1 LTQGSVTLLL
11 VWRFYV
17 GTVVTGAGRGK
28 LERLDGE
35 GEVLV
40 VGVVD
45 EEPVIDVLL
54 KTLSLV
60 AGGDERTRLSCTGAL
75 LNSSGLGKSLVV
87 CLDTIHYHS
96 PLPISIDRPERHDIG
111 SDRRTQVSLLH
122 QLLQSV
128 HTILSVSQDI
138 LVYGLDT
145 FVVILESV
153 LYLIGWILRVLQAPS
168 LDVMERACRGLV
180 IVMVGSMVRCIM
192 DCMDCMDCMMDW
204 YGMMNRCS
212 MVNRNCMVDCSSM
225 VNRNWMVDSSSMV
238 NSYRSM
244 VNTNR
249 IVGHSNRVNSYWI
262 MDYSSRVNS
271 NRTVDYSSSVNRANN
286 LLNY

>member
-1 LTQGSVTLLL
+1 M
-11 VWRFYV
+11 WRFYV

-60 AGGDERTRLSCTGAL
+60 AGGDERTRLSCSGAL

-96 PLPISIDRPERHDIG
+96 PLAISIDCPERHDIG

-153 LYLIGWILRVLQAPS
+153 LYLIGWILRVLQAPR
-168 LDVMERACRGLV
+168 LGVVDGAHRGLV
-180 IVMVGSMVRCIM
+180 VIMLRCVVRSRSMVGGRFMVGSRV
-192 DCMDCMDCMMDW
+192 D
-204 YGMMNRCS
+204 Y
-212 MVNRNCMVDCSSM
+212 MVNR
-225 VNRNWMVDSSSMV
+225 
-238 NSYRSM
+238 
-244 VNTNR
+244 
-249 IVGHSNRVNSYWI
+249 
-262 MDYSSRVNS
+262 
-271 NRTVDYSSSVNRANN
+271 SSVM
-286 LLNY
+286 LDY